1 MAVLTTR
8 KFWSK
13 INYKKLIKKRIPILN
28 WLPQYTIATFFQDVL
43 AGLTV
48 GMTEIPQGI
57 AYAIVAGLPAE
68 YGLYSG
74 LIDGFIYAIFGGCK
88 DLNIGPTSILSLMLQ
103 PHVTQM
109 GADAAVLMT
118 FLSGIIIFVLGVLQL
133 GFVIEFFSYPIIA
146 GFICGGSFQ
155 IASSQLKSL
164 FGIPGKSDNFLQS
177 WKSVFEN
184 ISEISL
190 WDTVLGVTSIVF
202 LVILKEI
209 RVFGSLQHRA
219 DWSTKRNVLGKFI
232 FLLSLARN
240 ALIVVIGTLISY
252 YLRDESPFQITGN
265 VSGGFPPFRPPSFS
279 TTVNGT
285 EYDFSDIAKNYGV
298 SFIFIPILSILEAV
312 SIAKAF
318 CNTFFQV

>member
-1 MAVLTTR
+1 LTETTMAVLTTR

-57 AYAIVAGLPAE
+57 AYAIVAGLPPE

-133 GFVIEFFSYPIIA
+133 GTIKTNLFV
-146 GFICGGSFQ
+146 Q
-155 IASSQLKSL
+155 I
-164 FGIPGKSDNFLQS
+164 
-177 WKSVFEN
+177 
-184 ISEISL
+184 
-190 WDTVLGVTSIVF
+190 
-202 LVILKEI
+202 
-209 RVFGSLQHRA
+209 
-219 DWSTKRNVLGKFI
+219 
-232 FLLSLARN
+232 
-240 ALIVVIGTLISY
+240 
-252 YLRDESPFQITGN
+252 
-265 VSGGFPPFRPPSFS
+265 
-279 TTVNGT
+279 
-285 EYDFSDIAKNYGV
+285 
-298 SFIFIPILSILEAV
+298 
-312 SIAKAF
+312 
-318 CNTFFQV
+318 